1 MLMAHRD
8 SLKEFSLEE
17 LFKCLALLP
26 QLLDALK
33 DQQRQ
38 VAGLKD
44 QIAQIKVGDSN
55 SGGWVDAKG
64 AAQYLSISDS
74 TFEKYRYK
82 TTPRV
87 KGYPLDWKVLYKKSE
102 LDTFVKLYALKSN
115 GLA

>member
-1 MLMAHRD
+1 MARLAP
-8 SLKEFSLEE
+8 SKEPSFDE
-17 LFKCLALLP
+17 LLRCITLLP
-26 QLLDALK
+26 QLLDALR

-38 VAGLKD
+38 IAGLKE
-44 QIAQIKVGDSN
+44 QILQIKVGDSN

-82 TTPRV
+82 TTPSV
-87 KGYPLDWKVLYKKSE
+87 KGYPLDGKVLYKKNE
-102 LDTFVKLYALKSN
+102 LDTFVKLYAIKSN